1 VVLIVGL
8 LFHGLNGIRVALVGS
23 GIVVNRKRAMLWV
36 GIAIGT
42 PVLVYAGAPRIRSH
56 LMNVID
62 IPRRIAPPRATGAD
76 ARRACGSRPPA
87 AAWRWWC

>member
-1 VVLIVGL
+1 VVLIFGL
-8 LFHGLNGIRVALVGS
+8 LFHGLNGILVGLVGS
-23 GIVVNRKRAMLWV
+23 GIAVDRERVMLWV
-36 GIAIGT
+36 WIATGT
-42 PVLVYAGAPRIRSH
+42 PMLVYADVPRLRSH